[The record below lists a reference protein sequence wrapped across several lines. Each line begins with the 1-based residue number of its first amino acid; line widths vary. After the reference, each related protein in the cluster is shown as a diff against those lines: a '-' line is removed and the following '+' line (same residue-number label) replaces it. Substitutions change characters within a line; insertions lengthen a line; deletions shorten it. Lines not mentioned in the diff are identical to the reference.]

1 MWRREN
7 AGSDEA
13 ETGVGVVSTLVQ
25 AVSLHGVG
33 SDVVVPSLAY
43 AGERSASRSVA
54 LEPVSREECSPGYA
68 AKLASPELR
77 DDGE

>member
-1 MWRREN
+1 MTKRRWEWW
-7 AGSDEA
+7 G
-13 ETGVGVVSTLVQ
+13 
-25 AVSLHGVG
+25 
-33 SDVVVPSLAY
+33 
-43 AGERSASRSVA
+43 GERSASRSVA